1 VAGGDEKGTS
11 LAFTKQFEN
20 IKKGM
25 KLHSVKITRESGPAD
40 CESGSRDLEHFKKLL
55 TRMIIY
61 CNRSLTFMRQSC
73 FGRKY
78 QHVH

>member
-1 VAGGDEKGTS
+1 MAGGDEKGSS
-11 LAFTKQFEN
+11 LAFTRQFEN

-25 KLHSVKITRESGPAD
+25 KLHSVKRTGESVD

-61 CNRSLTFMRQSC
+61 CNRSLTFMRQSY
-73 FGRKY
+73 FGRK
-78 QHVH
+78 HVH